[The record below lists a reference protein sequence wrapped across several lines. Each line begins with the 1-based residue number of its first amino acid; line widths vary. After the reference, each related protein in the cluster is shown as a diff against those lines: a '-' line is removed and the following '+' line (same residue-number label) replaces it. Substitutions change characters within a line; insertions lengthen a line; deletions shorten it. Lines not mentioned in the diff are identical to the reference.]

1 MVPGSPLQ
9 AATGPGRTASA
20 VIFWM
25 PKRAEG
31 TSLSPRNSKALY
43 REDLIGFSLS
53 KKKYNS
59 NFLFSEKKWEKVS
72 KRQKEKVV
80 ICEVLAF

>member
-1 MVPGSPLQ
+1 MWLTLLKGKAQVVPGSPLQ

-53 KKKYNS
+53 KKKIQ
-59 NFLFSEKKWEKVS
+59 LKFSVL
-72 KRQKEKVV
+72 RKEMGKS
-80 ICEVLAF
+80 